1 MSQIKFTKEHE
12 WVILEQNTAV
22 VGITN
27 HAQEQLGDVVFVE
40 LPQVGETIVKDKQM
54 AVVESV
60 KAASEVYA
68 PLSGKIIEVNSALAT
83 SPELVNNS
91 PEKDGWFIKITPENI
106 QEFDTLMTKEEYD
119 NFIKEIF

>member
-91 PEKDGWFIKITPENI
+91 PEKDGWFVKINPENI

>member
-22 VGITN
+22 IGITN

-91 PEKDGWFIKITPENI
+91 PEKDGWFVKINPENI

>member
-22 VGITN
+22 IGITN

-68 PLSGKIIEVNSALAT
+68 PLSGKIIEVNSSLAT

>member
-22 VGITN
+22 IGITN

>member
-91 PEKDGWFIKITPENI
+91 PEKDGWFVKITPENI